1 MKRSFGIDILRSVSI
16 LMVIFRHYGF
26 YTHFNWGYFAV
37 ESLFIVS
44 GYLIGQMLCHSYFA
58 TPQVET
64 DALKKFMFRRWMRVF
79 PLYYFLLIVKFI
91 LAPAIGWHII
101 YYFLF
106 LQNHF
111 YGVTFFPVTWSLGI
125 EEWFYIFTPIA
136 LFVFM
141 RKISNKPFHVFL
153 FFLSIIVSINLAR
166 FFWVYST
173 NRPFDAITG
182 CIPLRLD
189 SPLIGVLLA
198 FIKFSY
204 KGAFKKLN
212 SWPVFLFGLT
222 AMSLWIWLMHIIRSP
237 VDRVNE
243 LVWARTISYTALG
256 VITALCLPF
265 LEQSVPLPPGKIM
278 DHFAKGIKWIGKL
291 SFALYLTHADVHIYT
306 QKLMPSGTPDL
317 VIDWMAIGFTFLISW
332 LLHWGIEKRV
342 LEWRD
347 KKRPDNWQSKI

>member
-16 LMVIFRHYGF
+16 MMVIFRHFGF
-26 YTHFNWGYFAV
+26 YKEFNWGYFAV

-44 GYLIGQMLCHSYFA
+44 GYLIGQMLFHSYFA
-58 TPQVET
+58 TPRVEI

-79 PLYYFLLIVKFI
+79 PLYYILLIVKFI
-91 LAPAIGWHII
+91 LTPAIGWNII

-111 YGVTFFPVTWSLGI
+111 YGVSFFAVTWSLGI

-136 LFVFM
+136 LYLFM
-141 RKISNKPFHVFL
+141 RKVSSKPNSVLYFL
-153 FFLSIIVSINLAR
+153 IFLIVGINLLR
-166 FFWVYST
+166 FFWVYFT

-182 CIPLRLD
+182 NIPLRLD

-204 KGAFKKLN
+204 KDIFKKLN
-212 SWPVFLFGLT
+212 TLPVFLFGLT

-237 VDRVNE
+237 VDQVNE
-243 LVWARTISYTALG
+243 LVWARTISYSTLG
-256 VITALCLPF
+256 IITAICLPY
-265 LEQSVPLPPGKIM
+265 LEQSVPIPPGQLM
-278 DHFAKGIKWIGKL
+278 TQFGNLIKWIGKL
-291 SFALYLTHADVHIYT
+291 SFALYLTHGDVHLYARKLLPEGT
-306 QKLMPSGTPDL
+306 QEWIVV
-317 VIDWMAIGFTFLISW
+317 VISFIFTFAISW
-332 LLHWGIEKRV
+332 FLHWAVEKRV

-347 KKRPDNWQSKI
+347 RKRPDNWQSKI

>member
-16 LMVIFRHYGF
+16 MMVIFRHFGF

-44 GYLIGQMLCHSYFA
+44 GYLIGQMLIHSYFA
-58 TPQVET
+58 TPQVQPE
-64 DALKKFMFRRWMRVF
+64 ALTKFMFRRWMRVF

-91 LAPAIGWHII
+91 LTPAIGWHII

-111 YGVTFFPVTWSLGI
+111 YGVSFFPVTWSLGI

-136 LFVFM
+136 LYVFM
-141 RKISNKPFHVFL
+141 RKVSSKVFNVFL
-153 FFLSIIVSINLAR
+153 FFLTIIITINLLR
-166 FFWVYST
+166 FFWVYYT

-198 FIKFSY
+198 FIKFGF
-204 KGAFKKLN
+204 KDVFKKLN
-212 SWPVFLFGLT
+212 TLPVFLFGLT
-222 AMSLWIWLMHIIRSP
+222 AMALWIWLMHIIRSP
-237 VDRVNE
+237 VDRVNS
-243 LVWARTISYTALG
+243 LIWARTISYTTLG
-256 VITALCLPF
+256 IITAICLPF
-265 LEQSVPLPPGKIM
+265 LEQSVPIPPGKIM
-278 DHFAKGIKWIGKL
+278 AQFARLIKWIGKV
-291 SFALYLTHADVHIYT
+291 SFALYLTHGDVHYYT
-306 QKLMPSGTPDL
+306 IKLLPKGTA
-317 VIDWMAIGFTFLISW
+317 DWIIVSVALIATFGVSW

-347 KKRPDNWQSKI
+347 RKRPDNWQSKI